1 MKRFFL
7 AFLLVAGTSML
18 YLSAAPQSAATE
30 IEGNLYTN
38 NTLGFSFR
46 FPLGW
51 TADEASGGSST
62 LGGDTIVFKT
72 SSEDSTLAAFFA
84 DLPRGLPLEE
94 LAGTAEQW
102 LSEHQ
107 GHLPGM
113 NMEVR
118 GEVVQTTY
126 GNARFYRL
134 NYRTQGRRNRVN
146 HAAVVTVVPGKLI
159 GFEAMAK
166 DEDDVEQA
174 LNALM
179 SISFFDAAFAA
190 WQTVAGTN
198 EPAEVIKS
206 GATFLERF
214 PTSDIAPYVHKRLAF
229 SYQQMNDYENLVL
242 HGEKT
247 IEMLSSDPD
256 IRPMMALAFAERGD
270 NNRAIDLAQEGLE
283 LLATMEKPA
292 DIPVAQWI
300 LRKDRAMSDSN
311 YAQGLAYLKKSSG
324 MAGGGETMLK
334 RATEYLAE
342 AAESDPEFDAA
353 YFRLGYAYTRLN
365 DAEMAV
371 ESYARAVAADGIA
384 SELARGELVRILEFL
399 QRDAVTV
406 DQMILEQREYI
417 DQRIA
422 EREAQAQQMEAEEE
436 LRMQQEMQQEMQRE
450 MELQQQE
457 GQQQQQQQSPY

>member
-18 YLSAAPQSAATE
+18 YLSATPQSAATE

-51 TADEASGGSST
+51 TTDEASGGSST
-62 LGGDTIVFKT
+62 LGGDTVVLKT
-72 SSEDSTLAAFFA
+72 TSGDATLTAFFA
-84 DLPRGLPLEE
+84 DLPRGLPLED

-102 LSEHQ
+102 LTEHQ

-118 GEVVQTTY
+118 GNIEQMTY

-134 NYRTQGRRNRVN
+134 NFRTRGRRNRV
-146 HAAVVTVVPGKLI
+146 HHTAVVTVVPGKLI

-166 DEDDVEQA
+166 DDDDVDEA
-174 LNALM
+174 LKTLT
-179 SISFFDAAFAA
+179 SISFFDAEFAA

-198 EPAEVIKS
+198 DPAEVIRS
-206 GATFLERF
+206 GTMFLERF
-214 PTSDIAPYVHKRLAF
+214 STSDIAGYVHKRLAF
-229 SYQQMNDYENLVL
+229 SYQQTNDYDNLVL
-242 HGEKT
+242 HGERT
-247 IEMLSSDPD
+247 IELLSSDPD

-270 NNRAIDLAQEGLE
+270 NNKAIDLAQQGLE
-283 LLATMEKPA
+283 LLQTMEKPA

-300 LRKDRAMSDSN
+300 LRRDRAMSDSN

-334 RATEYLAE
+334 RATEYLTE
-342 AAESDPEFDAA
+342 AAESDPDFDAA

-365 DAEMAV
+365 EAEMAA

-384 SELARGELVRILEFL
+384 SDLAREQLVRLFEFL
-399 QRDAVTV
+399 KKDVATI
-406 DQMILEQREYI
+406 DQLILEQREYI

-422 EREAQAQQMEAEEE
+422 EREAQAQQVEAEEE
-436 LRMQQEMQQEMQRE
+436 LRMQQEMQQQE

-457 GQQQQQQQSPY
+457 GQQQSP